1 MGIENVP
8 FKYNGITLSYK
19 TMTLPLGTA
28 WMGLEDAIE
37 TETSQTQKHRD
48 WISLPTHRSLKD
60 WP

>member
-48 WISLPTHRSLKD
+48 
-60 WP
+60 